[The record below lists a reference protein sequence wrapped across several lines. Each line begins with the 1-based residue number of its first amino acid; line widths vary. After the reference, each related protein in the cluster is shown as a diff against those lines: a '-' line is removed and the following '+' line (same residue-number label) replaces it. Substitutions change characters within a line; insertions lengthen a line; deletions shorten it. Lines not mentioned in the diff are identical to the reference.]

1 MKPSRSR
8 PRQRIFCL
16 LNNFIINPLYLFV
29 KNNLL
34 ILIDLLGKKF
44 DGKAFRFNKTIKNR
58 HDPYIQDHARF
69 FYWCQTLHA
78 ALSVV

>member
-44 DGKAFRFNKTIKNR
+44 DSKAFRFNKTIKNR
-58 HDPYIQDHARF
+58 HDPYTESCPI
-69 FYWCQTLHA
+69 FYLCQTLHA